1 MEDMIAAKYNIYW
14 YLSFIIPAV
23 VMLLFTFW
31 KNKKLLTFAVI
42 ISLTITYTLCNISV
56 QEKWKVRGEIA
67 QTEKGREYAMADG
80 ANLVFTAYFIA
91 PFEAILYTS
100 TWGIL
105 GWTIWPRIR
114 RKRNNKVET

>member
-1 MEDMIAAKYNIYW
+1 MEDMVAAKYNIYW

-42 ISLTITYTLCNISV
+42 ISLTATYTICNISV
-56 QEKWKVRGEIA
+56 QEKWKVRSEIA
-67 QTEKGREYAMADG
+67 QTDKEREYAMADG

-100 TWGIL
+100 IWGIL
-105 GWTIWPRIR
+105 GWSLWPKIR
-114 RKRNNKVET
+114 NKKNET